1 MSGNSPD
8 ELEATLSEIRRLNAA
23 FLPWQIRIGPVRLA
37 RRVWSMHFFFTF
49 TLFHIGAGVV
59 GGVFIF
65 MREPFRSLGIAI
77 VVGALFAF
85 GSFLTQVW
93 AQSVEKEYKLLELN
107 GGKEIERRLAE
118 AHARYLDLLRRDLPP
133 APSRTRC
140 SRFNRS
146 WATANRPRRRRAPR
160 KRSRHRPKPADRTS
174 SRQRPTDHP
183 RRAAPTGDP
192 ARGGWACGGRARST
206 SSPPRA

>member
-133 APSRTRC
+133 GTEPDPLLALQQIMGYGEPAEKKKSAPQEVPPPPEAGRPDELTPAS
-140 SRFNRS
+140 
-146 WATANRPRRRRAPR
+146 NRP
-160 KRSRHRPKPADRTS
+160 PA
-174 SRQRPTDHP
+174 
-183 RRAAPTGDP
+183 
-192 ARGGWACGGRARST
+192 
-206 SSPPRA
+206 